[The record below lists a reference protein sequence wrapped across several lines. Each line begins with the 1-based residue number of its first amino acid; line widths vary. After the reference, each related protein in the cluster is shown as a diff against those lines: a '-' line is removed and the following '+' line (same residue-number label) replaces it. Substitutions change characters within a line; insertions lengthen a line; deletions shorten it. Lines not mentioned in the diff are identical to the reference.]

1 MKHQI
6 IVFLIFITS
15 WIGHSQIG
23 PNDQLVYLDSFKKIC
38 PKIDYNYYRVIKD
51 YELVKDLYEVII
63 YFKSGRQEMRG
74 FTSNKYNLNLNGNCM
89 YYHENGNRKKMV
101 NYYKN
106 IEKGKQFEW
115 YENGNIK
122 SEIEIIQKPWLK
134 TKKIKVLQFWDEN
147 KVAKVIN
154 GEGEYIETNEESKT
168 ISKGIIK
175 NYLKEGKWVGT
186 SKLPR
191 ISFVEYYSKG
201 NFCSGVS
208 VDSNQKIN
216 EYFEIQTN
224 CVPKKGMG
232 DLYKF
237 VANNIKFP
245 KEVINNY
252 RGSLFVSMIIGADGK
267 IKEINTGNKDEFG
280 ISTNLMTILS
290 KYDEWIPTYKRG
302 IPVDYGISFPVN
314 LSWFN

>member
-1 MKHQI
+1 
-6 IVFLIFITS
+6 
-15 WIGHSQIG
+15 
-23 PNDQLVYLDSFKKIC
+23 
-38 PKIDYNYYRVIKD
+38 
-51 YELVKDLYEVII
+51 
-63 YFKSGRQEMRG
+63 
-74 FTSNKYNLNLNGNCM
+74 M

-101 NYYKN
+101 NYSKN

-186 SKLPR
+186 SEFPR

-208 VDSNQKIN
+208 VDSNQKTN

-224 CVPKKGMG
+224 CVPKKGMD

-237 VANNIKFP
+237 VANNIKLP
-245 KEVINNY
+245 KNNTITY
-252 RGSLFVSMIIGADGK
+252 RGSIFVSMIIGADGK

-280 ISTNLMTILS
+280 ISNNLISILS

-302 IPVDYGISFPVN
+302 IPIDYGISFPLN